1 MIPVVLDTAVLVKV
15 FVEEDG
21 SDRAV
26 ALFRAAVDGAYRM
39 VAPDFM
45 AVEFGNVLWK
55 YVERALLTDR
65 EARRVLDRFPF
76 DYLEWLPA
84 RMLLADAFRL
94 ATIHRITVYDAAF
107 LASAAGLAAEFVTA
121 DRALH
126 GKVVARLPWVR
137 LLAEMST

>member
-1 MIPVVLDTAVLVKV
+1 M
-15 FVEEDG
+15 
-21 SDRAV
+21 
-26 ALFRAAVDGAYRM
+26 
-39 VAPDFM
+39 
-45 AVEFGNVLWK
+45 
-55 YVERALLTDR
+55 
-65 EARRVLDRFPF
+65 LDRFPF

>member
-107 LASAAGLAAEFVTA
+107 L
-121 DRALH
+121 
-126 GKVVARLPWVR
+126 
-137 LLAEMST
+137 